1 MKIRNT
7 ALEKDAAILVDGR
20 SVQPG
25 GGAKLV
31 IKGLVD
37 VENDDVSVI
46 QANKGEAY
54 IGGGKIIAK
63 GNKAS
68 SLKVNNDG
76 KLVINGELSDQNVL
90 TAGAVKHNVQIE
102 GNVLSEKGKLG
113 LVLNTAK
120 SYVKGLIGTD
130 TNTSGDTYMILSGG
144 SSWYNEG
151 KGARTDSIGESRI
164 KNLEA
169 DGGHIF
175 QKHAKP
181 ITIENYKGNVKLFYE
196 HENAGTKA
204 EDYKAGIPISDPQ
217 QTAQRFRL
225 LQTIKGLRRQIV
237 TKSTKF

>member
-1 MKIRNT
+1 M
-7 ALEKDAAILVDGR
+7 
-20 SVQPG
+20 
-25 GGAKLV
+25 
-31 IKGLVD
+31 
-37 VENDDVSVI
+37 ENDDVSVI

-76 KLVINGELSDQNVL
+76 KLVINGELSDDNVL

-144 SSWYNEG
+144 ASWHNEG

-175 QKHAKP
+175 QKHANP
-181 ITIENYKGNVKLFYE
+181 IHVENYSGKITVIYE
-196 HENAGTKA
+196 HDSGVPTDVNKG
-204 EDYKAGIPISDPQ
+204 
-217 QTAQRFRL
+217 L
-225 LQTIKGLRRQIV
+225 VIKGGDFKIGKAAAGSEIVLRTDTVSYTHLRAHE
-237 TKSTKF
+237 TS